1 MAQDFSDL
9 TVVIIDVEPSVSR
22 LLKIMLN
29 DLNVAQVF
37 VAKDGRDALDFLGS
51 FDDAGVD
58 IIICDWNLPRMT
70 RIELLEQF
78 RTIDP
83 DVPFVMLTGRN
94 DMESKT
100 ATREMGVTGYLLK
113 PYLQEQLE
121 ADLTSALTKE
131 AGAATGG
138 RRHRELSIQ

>member
-37 VAKDGRDALDFLGS
+37 VAKDGRDALDFLDS

-58 IIICDWNLPRMT
+58 FVICDWNLPRMT
-70 RIELLEQF
+70 RFELLEQF
-78 RTIDP
+78 RTVDP

-94 DMESKT
+94 DMESET
-100 ATREMGVTGYLLK
+100 AARDMGVTGYLLK
-113 PYLQEQLE
+113 SYLQEQLE
-121 ADLTSALTKE
+121 AYLTSVLTKE
-131 AGAATGG
+131 AGAAA
-138 RRHRELSIQ
+138 

>member
-9 TVVIIDVEPSVSR
+9 TVVIIDVEPSVAR

-29 DLNVAQVF
+29 DLKVAQVF

-51 FDDAGVD
+51 FTDASVD
-58 IIICDWNLPRMT
+58 FIICDWNLPRMT

-94 DMESKT
+94 DLHSVT
-100 ATREMGVTGYLLK
+100 AAREMGVTGYLFK

-121 ADLTSALTKE
+121 AYLTSVLTKE
-131 AGAATGG
+131 ADAAA
-138 RRHRELSIQ
+138 